1 MTPHDNITHIA
12 INSQVLLN
20 RLCDERTKGVFTKQ
34 LKFHCNKFIDELQK
48 VETNIFDKF
57 FDKNEESTIV
67 VYDTYDKFI
76 SNIPIWDMQN
86 LTRIIEA
93 YHKDSKSIEGI
104 VNKILR

>member
-12 INSQVLLN
+12 INCQLLLN
-20 RLCDERTKGVFTKQ
+20 RLSDEKAKNVFSKN
-34 LKFHCNKFIDELQK
+34 LKFTCNNFLNELKK

-57 FDKNEESTIV
+57 FDKNEESTVV

-76 SNIPIWDMQN
+76 SNIPIWDMEN

-93 YHKDSKSIEGI
+93 YHKDPKSIEGI

>member
-12 INSQVLLN
+12 INSQVLSN
-20 RLCDERTKGVFTKQ
+20 RLSDERTKGVFSKN
-34 LKFHCNKFIDELQK
+34 LKFTCNQFLKELQK
-48 VETNIFDKF
+48 VEENIFDKF
-57 FDKNEESTIV
+57 FDKNEESTVV

-93 YHKDSKSIEGI
+93 YHKDPKSIEGI

>member
-12 INSQVLLN
+12 INCQLLLN
-20 RLCDERTKGVFTKQ
+20 RLSDEKAKNVFSKN
-34 LKFHCNKFIDELQK
+34 LKFTCNNFLNELQK

-57 FDKNEESTIV
+57 FDKNEESTVV

-76 SNIPIWDMQN
+76 SNIPIWDMEN

-93 YHKDSKSIEGI
+93 YHKDPKSIEGI